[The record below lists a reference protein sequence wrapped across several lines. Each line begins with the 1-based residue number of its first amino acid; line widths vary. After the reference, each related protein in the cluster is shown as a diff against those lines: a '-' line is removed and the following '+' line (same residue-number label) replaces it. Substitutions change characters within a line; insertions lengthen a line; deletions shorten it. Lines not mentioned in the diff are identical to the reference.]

1 MAGPTA
7 AGRRGIVLRGEAAA
21 PGIAVARTV
30 LFERLVVPVFRLAI
44 PRRETARE
52 IRRFQQAIAD
62 ADRQLGRIRDSTREA
77 LGKDHAYLFE
87 GQRLMLQDPLLVDRV
102 RAEIRERQVN
112 AEWALRTV
120 IRELE
125 GVFDGLADEYL
136 RQRKGE
142 IADVGGRLLQNLAG
156 RARPAPERGDRKQ
169 VVAAEDLRPS
179 DTAELDWSRTLG
191 IVMEAGGP
199 TYHTA
204 ILARTHDVPCVTG
217 VRGLLRHIRIGS
229 PIVVDGTEGVVVVG
243 PSRDTL
249 REYRRRRLRARE
261 RRRRLVAAT
270 AGRAVTADGEP
281 VSVLANIDEPGELA
295 AARENGA
302 EGVGLFRTE
311 ALAAAEI
318 PGEEE
323 QVRIYRELAGALHP
337 HPLVV
342 RAFDLDATRVGRQPE
357 LNPALG
363 LRGTRL
369 LAQASGVFETQ
380 IRAVLRAATEGTVL
394 FMFPMVGGI
403 EEFRTARTHV
413 GAAKRALRRRGTPFR
428 EVPLGAMI
436 EVPSAAATADVLAAE
451 ADFLSVGTND
461 LMQYLFGADR
471 ANERVAQFNDPLHPA
486 ILRTIRFTARVAA
499 RNRTPITV
507 CGEMAADPLALPLLI
522 GFGVRSFSL
531 TPHAVPEVKRIIG
544 KVHAGEA
551 AELARAAVHL
561 TTARRVRA
569 RLLRGSG
576 ARRPSAAAPL
586 PPARPPG
593 DSPAAG

>member
-1 MAGPTA
+1 MA
-7 AGRRGIVLRGEAAA
+7 AGAAPARRGIVLRGEAAA

-52 IRRFQQAIAD
+52 VRRFQRALDEAD
-62 ADRQLGRIRDSTREA
+62 AQLRRIRDSTREA

-87 GQRLMLQDPLLVDRV
+87 GQRLMLRDPLLADRV
-102 RAEIRERQVN
+102 RAEIRDRQVN

-125 GVFDGLADEYL
+125 AVFDGLADEYL
-136 RQRKGE
+136 RERKGE

-156 RARPAPERGDRKQ
+156 RAAPLPERGDRKQ

-217 VRGLLRHIRIGS
+217 VRGLLRHLRIGA
-229 PIVVDGTEGVVVVG
+229 PIVVDGTEGVVVIG

-249 REYRRRRLRARE
+249 QDYRRRRLRARE

-281 VSVLANIDEPGELA
+281 VSVLANIDEPGEIA
-295 AARENGA
+295 SVRENGA

-311 ALAAAEI
+311 GLASPEI

-323 QVRIYRELAGALHP
+323 QVRIYRDLAQDLHP

-342 RAFDLDATRVGRQPE
+342 RAFDLDATRIGRQRE
-357 LNPALG
+357 TNPALG

-369 LAQASGVFETQ
+369 LCHASSLFETQ
-380 IRAVLRAATEGTVL
+380 IRAVLRAAVEGTL
-394 FMFPMVGGI
+394 QLLFPMVGGI
-403 EEFRTARTHV
+403 EEFRAARTHV
-413 GAAKRALRRRGTPFR
+413 NAAKRALRHRQTPFR
-428 EVPLGAMI
+428 EVPLGAML
-436 EVPSAAATADVLAAE
+436 EVPSAAATADHLAE
-451 ADFLSVGTND
+451 EVDFLSVGTND

-471 ANERVAQFNDPLHPA
+471 ANERVASFHDPLHPA
-486 ILRTIRFTARVAA
+486 LLRTIRFAARVAA
-499 RNRTPITV
+499 RTRTPITV
-507 CGEMAADPLALPLLI
+507 CGEMAADPQVIPLLI

-544 KVHAGEA
+544 RIHAGEA
-551 AELARAAVHL
+551 AELARASVHL

-569 RLLRGSG
+569 RLLRYSQG
-576 ARRPSAAAPL
+576 L
-586 PPARPPG
+586 RPPG
-593 DSPAAG
+593 GATERPASEEATTGN

>member
-1 MAGPTA
+1 MAAGPA
-7 AGRRGIVLRGEAAA
+7 PARRGIVLRGEAAA

-52 IRRFQQAIAD
+52 VRRFQRALDEAD
-62 ADRQLGRIRDSTREA
+62 AQLRRIRDSTREA

-87 GQRLMLQDPLLVDRV
+87 GQRLMLRDPLLADRV
-102 RAEIRERQVN
+102 RAEIRDRQVN

-125 GVFDGLADEYL
+125 AVFDGLADEYL
-136 RQRKGE
+136 RERKGE

-156 RARPAPERGDRKQ
+156 RAAPLPERGDRKQ

-217 VRGLLRHIRIGS
+217 VRGLLRHLRIGA
-229 PIVVDGTEGVVVVG
+229 PIVVDGTEGVVVIG

-249 REYRRRRLRARE
+249 QDYRRRRLRARE
-261 RRRRLVAAT
+261 RRKRLVAAT

-281 VSVLANIDEPGELA
+281 VSVLANIDEPGEIA
-295 AARENGA
+295 SVRENGA

-311 ALAAAEI
+311 GLAAPEI
-318 PGEEE
+318 PGEED
-323 QVRIYRELAGALHP
+323 QVRIYRDLARDLHP

-342 RAFDLDATRVGRQPE
+342 RAFDLDATRIGRQRE
-357 LNPALG
+357 TNPALG

-369 LAQASGVFETQ
+369 LCHASSLFETQ
-380 IRAVLRAATEGTVL
+380 IRAVLRAAVEGTL
-394 FMFPMVGGI
+394 QLLFPMVGGI
-403 EEFRTARTHV
+403 EEFRAARTHV
-413 GAAKRALRRRGTPFR
+413 NAAKRALRHRQTPFR
-428 EVPLGAMI
+428 EVPLGAML
-436 EVPSAAATADVLAAE
+436 EVPSAAATADHLAE
-451 ADFLSVGTND
+451 EVDFLSVGTND

-471 ANERVAQFNDPLHPA
+471 ANERVASFHDPLHPA
-486 ILRTIRFTARVAA
+486 LLRTIRFAARVAA
-499 RNRTPITV
+499 RTRTPITV
-507 CGEMAADPLALPLLI
+507 CGEMAADPQVIPLLI

-544 KVHAGEA
+544 RIHAGEA
-551 AELARAAVHL
+551 AELARASVHL

-569 RLLRGSG
+569 RLLRYSQG
-576 ARRPSAAAPL
+576 L
-586 PPARPPG
+586 RPPG
-593 DSPAAG
+593 GAVERPASEEPTTGN

>member
-1 MAGPTA
+1 MAAGPA
-7 AGRRGIVLRGEAAA
+7 PARRGIVLRGEAAA

-52 IRRFQQAIAD
+52 VRRFQRALDEAD
-62 ADRQLGRIRDSTREA
+62 AQLRRIRDSTREA

-87 GQRLMLQDPLLVDRV
+87 GQRLMLRDPLLADRV
-102 RAEIRERQVN
+102 RAEIRDRQVN

-125 GVFDGLADEYL
+125 AVFDGLADEYL
-136 RQRKGE
+136 RERKGE

-156 RARPAPERGDRKQ
+156 RAAPLPERGDRKQ

-217 VRGLLRHIRIGS
+217 VRGLLRHLRIGA
-229 PIVVDGTEGVVVVG
+229 PIVVDGTEGVVVIG

-249 REYRRRRLRARE
+249 QDYRRRRLRARE

-281 VSVLANIDEPGELA
+281 VSVLANIDEPGEIA
-295 AARENGA
+295 SVRENGA

-311 ALAAAEI
+311 GLAAPEI

-323 QVRIYRELAGALHP
+323 QVRIYRDLAQDLHP

-342 RAFDLDATRVGRQPE
+342 RAFDLDATRIGRQPE
-357 LNPALG
+357 TNPALG

-369 LAQASGVFETQ
+369 LCHASSLFETQ
-380 IRAVLRAATEGTVL
+380 IRAVLRAAVEGTL
-394 FMFPMVGGI
+394 QLLFPMVGGI
-403 EEFRTARTHV
+403 EEFRAARTHV
-413 GAAKRALRRRGTPFR
+413 NAAKRALRHRQTPFR
-428 EVPLGAMI
+428 EVPLGAML
-436 EVPSAAATADVLAAE
+436 EVPSAAATADHLAE
-451 ADFLSVGTND
+451 EVDFLSVGTND

-471 ANERVAQFNDPLHPA
+471 ANERVASFHDPLHPA
-486 ILRTIRFTARVAA
+486 LLRTIRFAARVAA
-499 RNRTPITV
+499 RTRTPITV
-507 CGEMAADPLALPLLI
+507 CGEMAADPQVIPLLI

-544 KVHAGEA
+544 RIHAGEA
-551 AELARAAVHL
+551 AELARASVHL

-569 RLLRGSG
+569 RLLRYSQG
-576 ARRPSAAAPL
+576 L
-586 PPARPPG
+586 RPPG
-593 DSPAAG
+593 GAAERPASEEPTTGN

>member
-1 MAGPTA
+1 MAAGPA
-7 AGRRGIVLRGEAAA
+7 PARRGIVLRGEAAA

-52 IRRFQQAIAD
+52 VRRFQRALDEAD
-62 ADRQLGRIRDSTREA
+62 AQLRRIRDSTREA

-87 GQRLMLQDPLLVDRV
+87 GQRLMLRDPLLADRV
-102 RAEIRERQVN
+102 RAEIRDRQVN

-125 GVFDGLADEYL
+125 AVFDGLADEYL
-136 RQRKGE
+136 RERKGE

-156 RARPAPERGDRKQ
+156 RAAPLPERGDRKQ

-217 VRGLLRHIRIGS
+217 VRGLLRHLRIGA
-229 PIVVDGTEGVVVVG
+229 PIVVDGTEGVVVIG

-249 REYRRRRLRARE
+249 QDYRRRRLRARE

-281 VSVLANIDEPGELA
+281 VSVLANIDEPGEIA
-295 AARENGA
+295 SVRENGA

-311 ALAAAEI
+311 GLAAPEI

-323 QVRIYRELAGALHP
+323 QVRIYRDLAQDLHP

-342 RAFDLDATRVGRQPE
+342 RAFDLDATRIGRQPE
-357 LNPALG
+357 TNPALG

-369 LAQASGVFETQ
+369 LCHASSLFETQ
-380 IRAVLRAATEGTVL
+380 IRAVLRAAVEGTL
-394 FMFPMVGGI
+394 QLLFPMVGGI
-403 EEFRTARTHV
+403 EEFRAARTHV
-413 GAAKRALRRRGTPFR
+413 NAAKRALRHRQTPFR
-428 EVPLGAMI
+428 EVPLGAML
-436 EVPSAAATADVLAAE
+436 EVPSAAATADHLAE
-451 ADFLSVGTND
+451 EVDFLSVGTND

-471 ANERVAQFNDPLHPA
+471 ANERVASFHDPLHPA
-486 ILRTIRFTARVAA
+486 LLRTIRFAARVAA
-499 RNRTPITV
+499 RTRTPITV
-507 CGEMAADPLALPLLI
+507 CGEMAADPQVIPLLI

-544 KVHAGEA
+544 RIHAGEA
-551 AELARAAVHL
+551 AELARASVHL

-569 RLLRGSG
+569 RLLRYSQG
-576 ARRPSAAAPL
+576 L
-586 PPARPPG
+586 RPPG
-593 DSPAAG
+593 GSAERPASGEPTTGN